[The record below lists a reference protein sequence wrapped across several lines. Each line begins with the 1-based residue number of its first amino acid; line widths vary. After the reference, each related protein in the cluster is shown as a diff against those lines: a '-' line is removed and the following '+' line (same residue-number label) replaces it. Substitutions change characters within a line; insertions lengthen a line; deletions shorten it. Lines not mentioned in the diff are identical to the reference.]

1 MIKLNISVQL
11 RKIIYKVTNIDK
23 SYIFCSKTSIGEI
36 SLNIAVLQTD
46 HSRRMNSFVH
56 SVGVIHMVRL
66 TGVEPAHMASEATAL
81 STELQA
87 HRIFIITIILYQKY
101 LKFASPYDI
110 IFLETI
116 LFEHFL

>member
-46 HSRRMNSFVH
+46 HSRRMNKTVH
-56 SVGVIHMVRL
+56 SAGVIHMVRL

-87 HRIFIITIILYQKY
+87 QIIYKY
-101 LKFASPYDI
+101 YYIKNS
-110 IFLETI
+110 
-116 LFEHFL
+116 